1 MGKVIGEKV
10 AKVIAKLCVK
20 NCTLERGFI
29 GAHEGI
35 KQDICSHHFIALVRR
50 SKHVAQA
57 NAGVVGCGVH
67 ADLSRLGQHGCLQ
80 VKRIGG
86 TCIAFLG
93 SCKPLG
99 NEGELTLTVKVAVE
113 EGVAVREVVVASVG
127 VQEVLVGELGDCTR
141 LTTGFFAVCGVR
153 EEGLAHRIVEHAIRV
168 GEGALHLVED
178 NAVVAQIALLVSL

>member
-1 MGKVIGEKV
+1 MGKVVGEIV
-10 AKVIAKLCVK
+10 AKVIAKLRVK

-29 GAHEGI
+29 GAHEGV
-35 KQDICSHHFIALVRR
+35 KQDICCHHLIALVRR

-67 ADLSRLGQHGCLQ
+67 ADLARLGQHGCLQ
-80 VKRIGG
+80 VKRIRG

-93 SCKPLG
+93 SRKPLG

-127 VQEVLVGELGDCTR
+127 VQEVLVGELGDCAR

-168 GEGALHLVED
+168 REGSLHLVED
-178 NAVVAQIALLVSL
+178 NTVVAKIALLVSF